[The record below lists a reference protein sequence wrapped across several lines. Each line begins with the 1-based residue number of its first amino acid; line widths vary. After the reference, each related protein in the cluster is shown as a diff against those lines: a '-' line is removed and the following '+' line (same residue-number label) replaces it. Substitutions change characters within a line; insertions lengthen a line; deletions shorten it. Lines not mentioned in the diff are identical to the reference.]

1 MSIHFHQINFSVQNY
16 IGVGSGGM
24 EGSWSE
30 EDYDVYPKAELAD
43 VKAQIKSLGGE
54 LKEIERTI
62 KINSSRSKR

>member
-1 MSIHFHQINFSVQNY
+1 
-16 IGVGSGGM
+16 M